1 MNEADEVIPV
11 NWHLG
16 EAAPIEWLEW
26 LVTVTRYP
34 ALLRQRP

>member
-1 MNEADEVIPV
+1 MSEADEVIPV

-16 EAAPIEWLEW
+16 AAAPTEWLEW
-26 LVTVTRYP
+26 LVIVTRYP